1 MPSDR
6 HCATPSQIAAE
17 HAPRRTDAPH
27 TITTL
32 QHRGASFT
40 PQTPGLPGGLP
51 AAINWE
57 AADGIEAID
66 ALPEHRYDVMLLD
79 LSMPR
84 MSGEDVV
91 LWLHAPLDRAEGLR
105 TVVVSAWAGRQARSP
120 AEASLPGAGEA
131 PTLAETDARSS
142 GSHLSR
148 HRWERLRH
156 DPF

>member
-40 PQTPGLPGGLP
+40 PETPGLPGGLP

-66 ALPEHRYDVMLLD
+66 ALSEHRYDVMLLD

-91 LWLHAPLDRAEGLR
+91 RWLHAPPDRAEGLR
-105 TVVVSAWAGRQARSP
+105 TVVVSAWAGDRRRALQKPLSP
-120 AEASLPGAGEA
+120 AAGEA
-131 PTLAETDARSS
+131 PALAETDPRSS

-148 HRWERLRH
+148 PRCERLRH